1 MAEIYKIGSDDLVDR
16 VSQFGGTNLL
26 LNTGFRQLSNQTTG

>member
-16 VSQFGGTNLL
+16 VSTFGGTNLL
-26 LNTGFRQLSNQTTG
+26 KNTSDE

>member
-16 VSQFGGTNLL
+16 VSTFGGTNLL
-26 LNTGFRQLSNQTTG
+26 VNSKQMLLGTSD